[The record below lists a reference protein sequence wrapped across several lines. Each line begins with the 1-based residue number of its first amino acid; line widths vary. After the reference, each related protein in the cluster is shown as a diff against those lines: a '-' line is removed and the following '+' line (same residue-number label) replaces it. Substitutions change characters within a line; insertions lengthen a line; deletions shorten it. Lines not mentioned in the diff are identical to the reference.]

1 MSTVVGSLRRGT
13 GIKNIL
19 DLTYDFIKK
28 APISGA
34 FLVRYPKI

>member
-1 MSTVVGSLRRGT
+1 MSTVVGSSKGGI